1 MNDNRSVFYRAI
13 NKIYGN
19 KSDEF
24 LDEVFVVSLTKLWE
38 KITNRAIIQEQ
49 LTVPL
54 KDYLIGFGKLIAHE
68 VEKQYNPIK
77 KNSQKTCYFFCPSC
91 GNEEEITLSKFTKDG
106 SRIPCCVCGT
116 KMIVD
121 VEKEVRSAGC
131 EYGSSMDVEKMPSDT
146 PQDITQQIRDALF
159 DGQRLNDL
167 MWEAIDRA
175 LKQMRV
181 QCQQLLDMVY
191 PIGSLY
197 MSMNTTD
204 PSELFGGTWERIKD
218 RFIYANG
225 DTTTPGTL
233 GGSTTHNHG
242 LSAGFTAMN
251 VGGGGIQYQEKQV
264 SAWGTNAAMN
274 IASSYNSYQTKSWG
288 ISLGGATDNANTIP
302 PYITAYIWKRIA

>member
-1 MNDNRSVFYRAI
+1 MIIKLSTHKAITDAEYFNAFLNNNDVLIRKFMNDNRSVFYRAI

-38 KITNRAIIQEQ
+38 KITNRAIILEQ

-77 KNSQKTCYFFCPSC
+77 KNSQKTCNFFCPSC

-191 PIGSLY
+191 WRKMSYEDIIQQIPNYTTANSAKNQKGRCLTEIKSEAIRLY
-197 MSMNTTD
+197 NQ
-204 PSELFGGTWERIKD
+204 LR
-218 RFIYANG
+218 N
-225 DTTTPGTL
+225 
-233 GGSTTHNHG
+233 
-242 LSAGFTAMN
+242 
-251 VGGGGIQYQEKQV
+251 Q
-264 SAWGTNAAMN
+264 
-274 IASSYNSYQTKSWG
+274 
-288 ISLGGATDNANTIP
+288 
-302 PYITAYIWKRIA
+302 